1 MKLLRVPIS
10 HLLPARGAGRPLSAG
25 LGFTP
30 WLAYALIALFVL
42 SLGAISARY
51 YWSVKAEFTD
61 AVTARRAA
69 IARLA
74 AASLAERQ
82 DRMVD
87 IAVSLA
93 TRVRFAELVAA
104 GDWQA
109 AIAIL
114 RRAPGEFPFVERLFL
129 ADINGTLM
137 ADVPELAGSRGQN
150 FAGRDWYRG
159 VSREW
164 KPHVSTVYQRSAEP
178 KVNVI
183 AVAAPVR
190 DLRSGRVAGIL
201 VLQLSLEAFFDQ
213 IREVGLDGDAALA
226 VVDGQGQAGYRSG
239 MPAQAAIADLSAYPA
254 VRQLQQGLSGA
265 EIAVDGATGA
275 NLLVA
280 FDAAKYGWGVIV
292 EQPVASAFAA
302 RDRQLGFILLA
313 FALITLFL
321 ISAAW
326 LGVRTGKER
335 QRARVQEAL
344 AKQAERLR
352 IVHEIDA
359 AIIAAVKPEAIA
371 AAVLQPLRELLG
383 VPRAIVN
390 MIDTA
395 SGEVEW
401 LAAAGRHR
409 VRAGPGVRFS
419 SRLMGDVEALRRG
432 EPQRIV
438 TRALPPGPEV
448 EALIA
453 SGVHFYMAVPMIAGG
468 ELIGALSFGGEQ
480 DAFPPEQVE
489 IAREVAAQLAIAIA
503 HARLFER
510 VKRHADELETANRQ
524 LRESERRFSD
534 LIGNVQLVSVML
546 DREARI
552 TYCNEHLLRLTGW
565 RSEEVIGRSWI
576 ELFIPPEVAG
586 LKERLAT
593 LLTDQP
599 EGRHGENLIL
609 TRAGERRLIR
619 WNNSVLRSAAGEA
632 IGTASIGEDITERRR
647 TEQEIRDLNASLERR
662 VAERTAQL
670 EAANK
675 ELESF
680 TYSVSHDLR
689 APIRAIDGFTRMLQ
703 EDQAERLDAEGRRL
717 LDVVRANSK
726 QMGQLIDD
734 LLAFS
739 KLGRQEPAKNSVDM
753 AALVR
758 EVIGGLN
765 GAALAR
771 IETLGM
777 PPAEADRALLRQVW
791 VNLLDNALKYS
802 GKRQDARIEIGG
814 RQEAGENLYWVRDN
828 GVGFD
833 MRYAAKLFGV
843 FQRLHGADD
852 FPGTGVGLAIVQRV
866 VSRHGGRVWAEAR
879 PGEGA
884 CFYFTLPAAA

>member
-1 MKLLRVPIS
+1 MKPLLRAPIS
-10 HLLPARGAGRPLSAG
+10 HLLPARGGGGPLSARVT
-25 LGFTP
+25 FTP

-42 SLGAISARY
+42 GFGALSVRY
-51 YWSVKAEFTD
+51 YGSVKAELTD
-61 AVTARRAA
+61 AVIARRAA
-69 IARLA
+69 VAHLA
-74 AASLAERQ
+74 AASLAERL

-109 AIAIL
+109 AIVIL
-114 RRAPGEFPFVERLFL
+114 RRAPGGFPFVERLFL

-183 AVAAPVR
+183 AVATPVR

-213 IREVGLDGDAALA
+213 IREVGLDGDAVLS
-226 VVDGQGQAGYRSG
+226 VVDGQGRAGYRSG
-239 MPAQAAIADLSAYPA
+239 MPVQASIADLSAHPA
-254 VRQLQQGLSGA
+254 VRELQRGRSGA
-265 EIAVDGATGA
+265 EIAVDGASGA
-275 NLLVA
+275 ELLNA
-280 FDAAKYGWGVIV
+280 FDPAKYGWGVVV
-292 EQPVASAFAA
+292 EQPAATAFAA

-321 ISAAW
+321 MSVAW
-326 LGVRTGKER
+326 LGVRTGRER
-335 QRARVQEAL
+335 QRIVAERTFRAQLEHQLAELKRAQEAL

-352 IVHEIDA
+352 IVHEIDG
-359 AIIAAVKPEAIA
+359 AIIAEVKPEAIA
-371 AAVLQPLRELLG
+371 AAVLQPLRGLLG

-390 MIDTA
+390 LIDRA

-401 LAAAGRHR
+401 LAAAGRHK
-409 VRAGPGVRFS
+409 VRIGPGVRFS

-432 EPQRIV
+432 KPQHIEV
-438 TRALPPGPEV
+438 RALPPGPDV
-448 EALIA
+448 DALLA

-489 IAREVAAQLAIAIA
+489 IAQEVATQLAIAIA
-503 HARLFER
+503 HARLFESVR
-510 VKRHADELETANRQ
+510 RHAEELEIR
-524 LRESERRFSD
+524 
-534 LIGNVQLVSVML
+534 VQ
-546 DREARI
+546 
-552 TYCNEHLLRLTGW
+552 
-565 RSEEVIGRSWI
+565 
-576 ELFIPPEVAG
+576 
-586 LKERLAT
+586 
-593 LLTDQP
+593 Q
-599 EGRHGENLIL
+599 
-609 TRAGERRLIR
+609 
-619 WNNSVLRSAAGEA
+619 
-632 IGTASIGEDITERRR
+632 
-647 TEQEIRDLNASLERR
+647 
-662 VAERTAQL
+662 RTAQL

-675 ELESF
+675 ELEGF
-680 TYSVSHDLR
+680 AYSVSHDLR
-689 APIRAIDGFTRMLQ
+689 APLRAVDGFARMLQ

-739 KLGRQEPAKNSVDM
+739 KLSRQEPAKRSVDM
-753 AALVR
+753 AALVN
-758 EVIGGLN
+758 EVIAGLN
-765 GAALAR
+765 GTALAR
-771 IETLGM
+771 IETLGI
-777 PPAEADRALLRQVW
+777 PPAEADRALLKQVW
-791 VNLLDNALKYS
+791 LNLLVNALKYS

-814 RQEAGENLYWVRDN
+814 RQEAGESLYWVRDN

-833 MRYAAKLFGV
+833 MRYAGKLFGV

-866 VSRHGGRVWAEAR
+866 VSRHGGRVWAEAK

-884 CFYFTLPAAA
+884 CFYFTLPEAA